1 MSSRRG
7 FLLIAAGLFAVGL
20 TLRPQV
26 VAIGPLTAGIERGLH
41 VSHATIG
48 LLATIPVLCMGL
60 LAPPAQM
67 LLARYGSRAA
77 LAICLTLISVFGIA
91 RAVSPPAAAVILLTV
106 PMGIGIALAQAMLPA
121 LVKARF
127 ASRPVFAT
135 GLYTVGMSAGGA
147 VSTIA
152 AVPLAG
158 VLGGWRGTL
167 LALSIFAALVIPAW
181 LVLTRRDLPE
191 QRRPATWPSLPLRSR
206 TAWLLVLYFTT
217 VAALY
222 YGLNHWLAE
231 SYVERG
237 WRESHAGVLV
247 GVMNTCSLP
256 GTFVVAALADRFGTR
271 RAWLIGIG
279 AMSLLGTLGVVT
291 LPGGAWLWVV
301 LIGLAN
307 GGVFPLLMTLPLDVA
322 REPREV
328 GAVVAMMLGIGYTLS
343 AASPLVLGAF
353 RDATGSFTGA
363 LWVLVAM
370 AVLYMAIPFLLTPE
384 RLGRGVAAGG
394 EPAARRASG
403 AGSGTDEG

>member
-1 MSSRRG
+1 MTSRRG

-26 VAIGPLTAGIERGLH
+26 VAIGPLTACIGRGLD
-41 VSHATIG
+41 VSHAVTG

-67 LLARYGSRAA
+67 LLARYGSRAGLA
-77 LAICLTLISVFGIA
+77 LCLGLISVFGIA
-91 RAVSPPAAAVILLTV
+91 RALSPPAAAVILLTV
-106 PMGIGIALAQAMLPA
+106 PVGIGIALAQAMLPA

-127 ASRPVFAT
+127 AAKPVFAT

-147 VSTIA
+147 ISTIA
-152 AVPLAG
+152 AVPLAN

-167 LALSIFAALVIPAW
+167 VAFSVFAGVVVPAW
-181 LVLTRRDLPE
+181 LLLTRGDPPE
-191 QRRPATWPSLPLRSR
+191 ERRLAAWPSLPLRSR
-206 TAWLLVLYFTT
+206 TAWLLVFYFTV
-217 VAALY
+217 VAVLY

-237 WRESHAGVLV
+237 WEESRAGVLV
-247 GVMNTCSLP
+247 GVMNLCSLP
-256 GTFVVAALADRFGTR
+256 GTFFVAALADRFGTR

-279 AMSLLGTLGVVT
+279 AMSLLGTAGVVA
-291 LPGGAWLWVV
+291 LPDGAWLWVV

-307 GGVFPLLMTLPLDVA
+307 GGVFPLLMTLPLDVS

-328 GAVVAMMLGIGYTLS
+328 GAVVAMMLGVGYTLS
-343 AASPLVLGAF
+343 ATSPLVLGAL

-363 LWVLVAM
+363 LWALVGVAI
-370 AVLYMAIPFLLTPE
+370 LYMTVPVLLTPQ
-384 RLGRGVAAGG
+384 RLGRGVAVGRSAI
-394 EPAARRASG
+394 ARRARGRGSDSG
-403 AGSGTDEG
+403 